1 MFKSLLTTALLFLTV
16 ITSVQA
22 QSIDQTMSKVT
33 FTIKNMKF
41 RTVEGSFS
49 NMTGTVETNNQGLQ
63 QIQACIPAFTVNTE
77 SKKRD
82 KHLKNQD
89 FFDVNNYPE
98 ICFQSSEINKQG
110 NDYIAKGELT
120 LHGVT
125 KTIEIPL
132 QVSNKQI
139 MGNFTINRL
148 DYKVGES
155 TGTFMVGDQVNL
167 TISCTLK

>member
-1 MFKSLLTTALLFLTV
+1 
-16 ITSVQA
+16 
-22 QSIDQTMSKVT
+22 
-33 FTIKNMKF
+33 
-41 RTVEGSFS
+41 
-49 NMTGTVETNNQGLQ
+49 MTGTVETNNQDLQ
-63 QIQACIPAFTVNTE
+63 QIQACIPASTVNTE

-82 KHLKNQD
+82 KHLKNED

-98 ICFQSSEINKQG
+98 ICFQSSKITKQG
-110 NDYIAKGELT
+110 NNYIAKGELT

-139 MGNFTINRL
+139 TGNFTINRL
-148 DYKVGES
+148 DYNVGES